1 MAGLLIAGVRERRR
15 LSAEQK
21 ETIFWAAWLVPIAGF
36 FSVAEFFHHYYLIML
51 APPIA
56 ALVGAGWVAL
66 VHLYRKQAGWKTW
79 LLPAAI
85 LVTTGFELFILRN
98 YNDQIGAGW
107 SIGVGVIGAVAAIA
121 LFVFKQRQN
130 RSVTMFHLQPFSS

>member
-1 MAGLLIAGVRERRR
+1 MEN
-15 LSAEQK
+15 
-21 ETIFWAAWLVPIAGF
+21 
-36 FSVAEFFHHYYLIML
+36 L
-51 APPIA
+51 AI
-56 ALVGAGWVAL
+56 
-66 VHLYRKQAGWKTW
+66 
-79 LLPAAI
+79 AAI